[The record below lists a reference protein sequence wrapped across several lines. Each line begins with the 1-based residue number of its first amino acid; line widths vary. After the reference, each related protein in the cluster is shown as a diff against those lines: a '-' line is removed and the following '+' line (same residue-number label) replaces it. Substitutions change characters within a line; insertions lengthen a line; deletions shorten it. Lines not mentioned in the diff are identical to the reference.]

1 MKRTKGVEPKSSYFK
16 INQELINEGSDAS
29 SVAENNDQ
37 APINGNQAPINGN
50 QAPINENGGALFSA
64 ENSDDSYITARSH
77 VSEEFKT
84 ARSYKEVDPA
94 AAAAAAQKIIRGFK
108 SYKNETYI
116 NDLLSRQKTPKE
128 LEPSSQ
134 TTRKD
139 YFHSRQEIVNKLEPK
154 KHLKI
159 ISIQNRKY

>member
-1 MKRTKGVEPKSSYFK
+1 MKKNEVKSSYFK
-16 INQELINEGSDAS
+16 INQDRINESSDAS
-29 SVAENNDQ
+29 SGAENNGQ
-37 APINGNQAPINGN
+37 APING
-50 QAPINENGGALFSA
+50 NGGALFSA

-94 AAAAAAQKIIRGFK
+94 AAAAAQKIIRGFK
-108 SYKNETYI
+108 SYKEETYK